1 MEVKN
6 FRFKDKDGKVLYEFP
21 ITGVAPDITVTAS
34 VDNNVGTPSVT
45 VTKSGENDAPTYQLD
60 FKNLKGDTGP
70 RGVQGIQG
78 VQGPPVPIDTT
89 LSTTSNNAVANSAVT
104 TEFNKINTD
113 FTAKLQKKFDAFGSN
128 YKGNLDSLVS
138 NGCYFISTSTG
149 ISGTLPTGFNYFTL
163 LVFRSEYADANS
175 CVQLA
180 VNATGKAM
188 ASRMYINNVW
198 TAWGVYNSA
207 N

>member
-34 VDNNVGTPSVT
+34 VDNNVGVPSVT
-45 VTKSGENDAPTYQLD
+45 VTKTGENDRPTYNLD

-70 RGVQGIQG
+70 QGVQGIQG
-78 VQGPPVPIDTT
+78 IQGPAVPIDTV
-89 LSTTSNNAVANSAVT
+89 LSTTSNNAIANSTVT
-104 TEFNKINTD
+104 TDFN
-113 FTAKLQKKFDAFGSN
+113 AKLQNKFDAFGNN
-128 YKGNLDSLVS
+128 YSGNLDALVS
-138 NGCYFISTSTG
+138 NGCYFISKTTG
-149 ISGTLPTGFNYFTL
+149 ISGTLPAEFNYFTL
-163 LVFRSEYADANS
+163 LVFRSNYTDTNS

-180 VNATGKAM
+180 VNATGKAI
-188 ASRMYINNVW
+188 ASRMYINNAW
-198 TAWGVYNSA
+198 TSWGIYNSA